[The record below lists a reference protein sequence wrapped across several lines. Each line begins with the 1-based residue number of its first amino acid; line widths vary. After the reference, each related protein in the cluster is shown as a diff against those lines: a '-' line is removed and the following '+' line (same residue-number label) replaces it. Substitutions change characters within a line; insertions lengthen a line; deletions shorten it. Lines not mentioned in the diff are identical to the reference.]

1 MPFGKPLAGTLLASL
16 TLLGLA
22 TAHAKD
28 DMKAAEQ
35 YQGAASA
42 VDPAHV
48 VRTNG
53 APDMSESEFNEA
65 KQIYFQRCAGCHGVL
80 RKGATG
86 KPLTPDITQQRG
98 QQYLEALI
106 TYGTP
111 LGMPNWGSSGEL
123 SKEQISLMAKYI
135 QHTPPQPPEWGMP
148 EMRES
153 WKVLV
158 KPEDRPKKQLNDL
171 DLPNLFSVTLRDA
184 GQIALVDGDSK
195 KIVKVIDTGYAVHI
209 SRMSASGRYLLV
221 IGRDARIDMI
231 DLWAKEPTKV
241 AEIKIGIEA
250 RSVES
255 SKFKGYEDRYT
266 IAGAY
271 WPPQFAIM
279 DGETLEPKQIVS
291 TRGMT
296 VDTQTYHPEPRVAAI
311 IASHEHPEFIVNVK
325 ETGKVLLVNYKDID
339 NLTVTSIGAAPFLHD
354 GGWDSSHRYFMTAA
368 NNSNKVAVIDSGPSP
383 VGPGRRRQDPA
394 PGAGRQ
400 LRASQVRPGVE
411 HQPPGR
417 RQHLADRHRSE
428 EPSAVRLE
436 ESRRTTGPGRRL
448 AVHQDPSEVL
458 APLRRHHLQPRRQDQ
473 PERRGVRPEEPRRQV
488 PGAADR
494 RMGRSRR
501 RRQAG
506 GAARVQQARR

>member
-1 MPFGKPLAGTLLASL
+1 MPLPPSIPLTWCAPT
-16 TLLGLA
+16 
-22 TAHAKD
+22 
-28 DMKAAEQ
+28 
-35 YQGAASA
+35 
-42 VDPAHV
+42 VP
-48 VRTNG
+48 
-53 APDMSESEFNEA
+53 PDMSESEFNEA

-123 SKEQISLMAKYI
+123 SKEQITLMAKYI

-325 ETGKVLLVNYKDID
+325 GDRQGPAGQLQGYRQPHRHQHRC
-339 NLTVTSIGAAPFLHD
+339 GAVPPRRRLGQQPPLLHD
-354 GGWDSSHRYFMTAA
+354 RRQQLQQGCRDRLQ
-368 NNSNKVAVIDSGPSP
+368 GPSP

-394 PGAGRQ
+394 PGAWRQ

-448 AVHQDPSEVL
+448 AVHQDPSEV
-458 APLRRHHLQPRRQDQ
+458 PRTSTST
-473 PERRGVRPEEPRRQV
+473 PPSTPT
-488 PGAADR
+488 PGSARA
-494 RMGRSRR
+494 SRCST
-501 RRQAG
+501 
-506 GAARVQQARR
+506 